1 MQKLPNSLISSD
13 NPSAELP
20 SSFSYPQLG
29 LISGGGEFPALVAK
43 IARQGGT
50 RVVAVAFSGETN
62 PALEKSVDEM
72 HWLALGQLGKILK
85 VFKSAGIQYVVMA
98 GLIRHKQLFA
108 KLKLD
113 LHAIRLLTQLQDKRA
128 DSILRAVADKLEHEG
143 IKLISPLPLLK
154 AYLPQPGVLTRR
166 RPTRREEQDI
176 EFGYRIAK
184 HIAGADIGQTVVVKD
199 QAVVAVEAMEGTDL
213 CILRSG
219 RYVKSGAVIVKVT
232 KPSQDLRFDTPV
244 LGPKTIRSLKSIKA
258 SVLAFDSGKTLML
271 QKEHTIAEANR
282 SKITLI
288 AL

>member
-1 MQKLPNSLISSD
+1 M
-13 NPSAELP
+13 
-20 SSFSYPQLG
+20 
-29 LISGGGEFPALVAK
+29 
-43 IARQGGT
+43 
-50 RVVAVAFSGETN
+50 AVAFSGETN

-128 DSILRAVADKLEHEG
+128 DSILRAVADKLEQEG

-258 SVLAFDSGKTLML
+258 SALAFDSGKTIML